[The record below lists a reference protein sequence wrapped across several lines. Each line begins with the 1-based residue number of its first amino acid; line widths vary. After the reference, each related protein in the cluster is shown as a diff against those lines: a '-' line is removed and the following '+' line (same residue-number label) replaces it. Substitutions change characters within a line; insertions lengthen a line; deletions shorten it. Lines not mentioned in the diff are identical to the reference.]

1 MKNLRIYIWM
11 GLVLFAN
18 VIVAAPHYSTSRVTH
33 WLGISAIG
41 METNSLFAKQAQAY
55 PTMGG
60 GGQATLLY
68 EIHKGHFFFNI
79 GLGADYTVTTSVL
92 DTYSDEF
99 NRIDYTGEEV
109 VYRYVYSNYQ
119 EQQSQLRVVVPIQFG
134 YRFGDWF
141 YMGLGTAFRTQ
152 PLLNAFL
159 TNTRMLTEGEY
170 DRFVQ
175 PIRNAPDYGYWQENV
190 YVGEGIVKSATHEM
204 ALELEL
210 GARIPLAR
218 GAQMRI
224 GAFLGYDIP
233 LFSYNKRPIIPLVDY
248 SNIDTNPITQSM
260 ENLVQNIRFN
270 SLLDTSIS
278 QQDVQRLRAGL
289 RLTFIFNVTRT
300 SMPCMCE
307 TD

>member
-1 MKNLRIYIWM
+1 MKNLRIYIGI
-11 GLVLFAN
+11 GLILFAN
-18 VIVAAPHYSTSRVTH
+18 IIVAAPNYSTKRVTH

-41 METNSLFAKQAQAY
+41 MEANPLFGKQAQAY
-55 PTMGG
+55 PTIGG

-79 GLGADYTVTTSVL
+79 GVGADYMVTTSMM
-92 DTYSDEF
+92 DNYSDEF
-99 NRIDYTGEEV
+99 NRVDYTGEAV

-210 GARIPLAR
+210 GARIPMKR

-233 LFSYNKRPIIPLVDY
+233 LLSYDKRPIIPLVDY
-248 SNIDTNPITQSM
+248 SNIDTNPTTQSM
-260 ENLVQNIRFN
+260 ENLAQNIRFN
-270 SLLDTSIS
+270 SLFDTSIS
-278 QQDVQRLRAGL
+278 KQDVQRVRVGL